1 MNSRLSILFSI
12 ATLFTK
18 CNIIDS
24 HEKQANQIK
33 LTEIFSDSQTID
45 GHKKR
50 IIFINTIDR
59 GDYFYIPQAAFS
71 DSIDAVLFQDKGL
84 SRVHP
89 NKRPVVFS
97 WYSNCNDGNYNLTIT
112 PEQIFFSSGHDNPNP
127 NYLYWIM
134 DISKEQF
141 EAINKGVRKSA
152 PENFYDVTAP
162 RNDSLF
168 QDESEYSY
176 IDTSFQD
183 PCSIPKDW
191 NDTTEHLFNIC
202 CDASI
207 VTQLIRFLE
216 ILNAYIPI
224 AVKKVILPNGQE
236 SLDKFPKLFSSS
248 KQAIF
253 YWAPSTF

>member
-127 NYLYWIM
+127 NYLYWIV

-141 EAINKGVRKSA
+141 EAINEGVRKSA
-152 PENFYDVTAP
+152 RLRTFM
-162 RNDSLF
+162 
-168 QDESEYSY
+168 
-176 IDTSFQD
+176 TSQLQEMIACF
-183 PCSIPKDW
+183 KMK
-191 NDTTEHLFNIC
+191 
-202 CDASI
+202 AS
-207 VTQLIRFLE
+207 T
-216 ILNAYIPI
+216 
-224 AVKKVILPNGQE
+224 VILIQAFKTLAQFQKTGMILLNI
-236 SLDKFPKLFSSS
+236 FSIFVV